1 VAWSVRSGACG
12 TVAGQR
18 VGASS
23 RPSPAG
29 RNASTCAT
37 SPASTVFS
45 DTSANFLA
53 TLDATRTRWCTTL
66 PGGAAV
72 SRDFQSPDLVRIRF
86 LLNLRALGFLNSQPH
101 DRIRSML
108 NPARALLLGPLLKGV
123 SRSFYL
129 ILRVLPVGMRDP
141 IGLAYLLARAAD
153 TIADTSLIP
162 PEQRLELLLSL
173 RNQVN
178 GASGEGALTRMA
190 MEVAA
195 QQRQSDEKVLLESL
209 GTALTVL
216 SQLSES
222 DREAVRDI
230 VTTLTKGMEFDL
242 RTFPGEY
249 SGRIVALQEL
259 DELDQYTYMVAG
271 CVGEF
276 WIKMTYAHLPGT
288 FKGGPE
294 TMLDRGIRFGKAL
307 QMTNVLRDCGKD
319 LRIGRCYLPATML
332 DRFGLGP
339 QDLLLP
345 NASLRARPLMFELV
359 RKTLGHFREAVEYT
373 LAIPAF
379 SVRLRLACL
388 WPILIGLETLLLLV
402 YNDDWLDPERV
413 SKIRRGNVYRVIAYS
428 VPLVASNRL
437 LLIWVEGL
445 MGRIESQLRD

>member
-1 VAWSVRSGACG
+1 
-12 TVAGQR
+12 
-18 VGASS
+18 
-23 RPSPAG
+23 
-29 RNASTCAT
+29 
-37 SPASTVFS
+37 
-45 DTSANFLA
+45 
-53 TLDATRTRWCTTL
+53 
-66 PGGAAV
+66 
-72 SRDFQSPDLVRIRF
+72 
-86 LLNLRALGFLNSQPH
+86 
-101 DRIRSML
+101 
-108 NPARALLLGPLLKGV
+108 
-123 SRSFYL
+123 
-129 ILRVLPVGMRDP
+129 MRDP

-162 PEQRLELLLSL
+162 PGQRLELLLSL
-173 RNQVN
+173 RSQVN
-178 GASGEGALTRMA
+178 GASNEGALTRMA
-190 MEVAA
+190 VEVAG

-222 DREAVRDI
+222 DRDAVRDI

-242 RTFPGEY
+242 RTFPDEY
-249 SGRIVALQEL
+249 SGRIVALQEF

-276 WIKMTYAHLPGT
+276 WTKMTYAHMPGIL
-288 FKGGPE
+288 KGGRE

-332 DRFGLGP
+332 DRFGLSP

-359 RKTLGHFREAVEYT
+359 RRTLDHFRDAVEYT
-373 LAIPAF
+373 LAIPAS

-388 WPILIGLETLLLLV
+388 WPVLIGLETLLLLV
-402 YNDDWLDPERV
+402 HNDDWLDPEQV
-413 SKIRRGNVYRVIAYS
+413 SKIRRSDVYRVIAYS

-437 LLIWVEGL
+437 LRIWVERL
-445 MGRIESQLRD
+445 MGRIGARLKG